1 MSIPVLGLID
11 TAIDKLFP
19 DADKRAEAKV
29 KLARLHQDG
38 EFRELE
44 ASMNAIVME
53 AKSAD
58 PWTSRARPSFLYV
71 MYFFILSAIP
81 AGIAGV

>member
-1 MSIPVLGLID
+1 MSIPILGLID

-38 EFRELE
+38 EFREL
-44 ASMNAIVME
+44 
-53 AKSAD
+53 
-58 PWTSRARPSFLYV
+58 
-71 MYFFILSAIP
+71 
-81 AGIAGV
+81 G